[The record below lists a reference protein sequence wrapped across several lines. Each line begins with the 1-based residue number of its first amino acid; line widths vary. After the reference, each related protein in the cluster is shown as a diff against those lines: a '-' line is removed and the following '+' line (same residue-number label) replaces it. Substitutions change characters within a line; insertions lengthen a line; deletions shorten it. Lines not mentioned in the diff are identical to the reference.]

1 MCLYRKHFLFRTEMF
16 EASYIIWQRRRW
28 PLTTANSRIP
38 FSGATKSS
46 FYWQLHT
53 NTKSSILA
61 SAPRYAKCI
70 GCFLKRPS
78 VDKQYNVT
86 ATCFAH
92 QWVGTYLLFVSQS
105 NIRPQLRAE
114 LKKCAPLHT
123 KVLFLLLPTT
133 TSCKKRQN
141 GSNIRQS
148 LGCTESSQH
157 SIPHY
162 ALLTFAFASI
172 RWLYNQFPT
181 LSIEL

>member
-1 MCLYRKHFLFRTEMF
+1 MCLCRKHFLFRTEMF
-16 EASYIIWQRRRW
+16 EASHIIWQRRRW
-28 PLTTANSRIP
+28 PLTMANSRIP

-114 LKKCAPLHT
+114 LKTMCPSAYKSFISTLANNHILQEATEWQQYPT
-123 KVLFLLLPTT
+123 K
-133 TSCKKRQN
+133 S
-141 GSNIRQS
+141 
-148 LGCTESSQH
+148 
-157 SIPHY
+157 
-162 ALLTFAFASI
+162 
-172 RWLYNQFPT
+172 WLYWVFST
-181 LSIEL
+181 LNAALCSTNICFCFNSLAL